1 MKISEFIDRMELL
14 VPSNLALS
22 YDNVGLLIG
31 NMESD
36 ITGLYISLDI
46 NEDIINKILDLKI
59 NTVITHHPVIF
70 NSIKNLSFQ
79 YDNTDILKCIKH
91 DINVLSYHTNLDM
104 INNGVN
110 DELINIL
117 KFEYNNISILEPS
130 EIDSNLG
137 IGRIVD
143 LSRPL
148 NINVIID
155 KIKTNLYINSMR
167 LVNNRNDSIN
177 RICVIN
183 GSGNSLIKLC
193 YGKNIDLVI
202 TGDITYHTAFEA
214 YKNRLSIL
222 DIGHF
227 NSENIA
233 YMNVMKKICR
243 ILDIN
248 DNLNIVYDDILTDI
262 YNYI

>member
-1 MKISEFIDRMELL
+1 MKIGEFINKMELL
-14 VPSNLALS
+14 VPSNLALT

-46 NEDIINKILDLKI
+46 NEDIINKLLDLKI
-59 NTVITHHPVIF
+59 NTVIIHHPIIF
-70 NSIKNLSFQ
+70 NPIKNLSFR
-79 YDNTDILKCIKH
+79 YDNIDILKCIKH
-91 DINVLSYHTNLDM
+91 DINVLCYHTNLDM
-104 INNGVN
+104 INNGIN

-117 KFEYNNISILEPS
+117 EFEYNNMSILEPS
-130 EIDSNLG
+130 KIDSNLG
-137 IGRIVD
+137 IGRILD
-143 LSRPL
+143 LATPL
-148 NINVIID
+148 NINLIID
-155 KIKTNLYINSMR
+155 KIRTNLYINNMR
-167 LVNNRNDSIN
+167 LVNNRNDNIN
-177 RICVIN
+177 RICIIN

-214 YKNRLSIL
+214 HKNNLSIL

-227 NSENIA
+227 NSENAA
-233 YMNVMKKICR
+233 YMNVMKNIFR
-243 ILDIN
+243 TLDIG